1 MEISIGTTICDGC
14 GGPAIVGLGEV
25 PLCGPCFDDALARE
39 RVKIEAVLA
48 TLDPACPNFIRS
60 PLLCGDDEP

>member
-1 MEISIGTTICDGC
+1 MEIRIGATICDGC
-14 GGPAIVGLGEV
+14 GGDAIVGLGEA

-39 RVKIEAVLA
+39 RVKIEEVLA
-48 TLDPACPNFIRS
+48 TLDRARPKSIRS